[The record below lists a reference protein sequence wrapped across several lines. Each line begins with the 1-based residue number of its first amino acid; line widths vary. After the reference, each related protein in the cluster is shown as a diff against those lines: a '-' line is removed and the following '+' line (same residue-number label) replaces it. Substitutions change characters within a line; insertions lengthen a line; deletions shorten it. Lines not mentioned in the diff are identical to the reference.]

1 MLQELLMK
9 YSKKVL
15 LLGSNNFITDYLIKL
30 SDNEK
35 INYFFLK
42 EKILKED
49 LEMDDIEFFQKYL
62 YFDNEEFDTI
72 ILSIHFPIEN
82 LKIDYNVK
90 LAQKIY
96 TYLKTKNS
104 KLIYISSIRSNP
116 YSNSE
121 YGLSKFNTEK
131 IINKYDNFVI
141 IRPSTIIHKANGTI
155 FGGKKGITIKKIS
168 NIIKKYRIFLI
179 PGSGKQQHTYC
190 TLDSLCKFIRL
201 NILENYF
208 SNTTVNFFSGEYISF
223 KKFINLL
230 ALNMNIRV
238 KLIFIPLFFF
248 KILFYIIDFLNMIG
262 LKKITNVE
270 KNSFLNL
277 FNDNIEYD
285 YTSKIEEYINDLKI

>member
-1 MLQELLMK
+1 
-9 YSKKVL
+9 
-15 LLGSNNFITDYLIKL
+15 
-30 SDNEK
+30 
-35 INYFFLK
+35 
-42 EKILKED
+42 
-49 LEMDDIEFFQKYL
+49 IEFFQKYL

-82 LKIDYNVK
+82 LEVDYNVK

-116 YSNSE
+116 NSNSE

-131 IINKYDNFVI
+131 IINKHDNFVI
-141 IRPSTIIHKANGTI
+141 IRPSTILHKTNGTI

-168 NIIKKYRIFLI
+168 NIIKKYKIFLI

-190 TLDSLCKFIRL
+190 TLDSLCKFIKL

-223 KKFINLL
+223 ENFIKLL
-230 ALNMNIRV
+230 ALNMNTKV

-248 KILFYIIDFLNMIG
+248 KIFFFIIDFLNMIG
-262 LKKITNVE
+262 LKQIINIE
-270 KNSFLNL
+270 KNSYLNL
-277 FNDNIEYD
+277 FNDNVEFD
-285 YTSKIEEYINDLKI
+285 YTSKIKEHINHLKI